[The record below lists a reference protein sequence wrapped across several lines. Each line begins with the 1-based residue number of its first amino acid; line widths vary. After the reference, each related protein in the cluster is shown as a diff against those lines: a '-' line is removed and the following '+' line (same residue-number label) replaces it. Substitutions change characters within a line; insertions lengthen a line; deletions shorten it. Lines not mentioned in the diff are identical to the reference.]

1 LVLDPENIRR
11 AGLLPLQAGLAL
23 ALLLLALVVRVLLL
37 VKQRLDERKALQEKI
52 NPDESDESE
61 S

>member
-11 AGLLPLQAGLAL
+11 AGLLPLRAGLAL